1 MLIWKSRVH
10 IFLRKSMRTIRSEG
24 QVASGFCPHQVMSYN
39 ALAAVLDLLVETR
52 SRPVCPEALQ
62 AAVQSHLH
70 HRLAAYGAAAF
81 PPKAHYSH
89 HLADQLRRHGAL
101 VSLWTHERKHKELKR
116 WAHQSHNASKG
127 SSWERGLLEE
137 VVLQQALA
145 LEEWHGR
152 EGTCLLSPH
161 AGSQDLLSFFQAR
174 GIFVNSCEA
183 SLRACQR
190 RASLQRRRGLIS
202 SQRRARSRPGLVSCS
217 SRAESFHMSVAGWH
231 PEGRHV
237 FDMNDDPCWV
247 ETGSIVESKAYKL
260 VHGRKAMVMA

>member
-1 MLIWKSRVH
+1 MSTF
-10 IFLRKSMRTIRSEG
+10 FLRKSMRTVGEG
-24 QVASGFCPHQVMSYN
+24 QVASGFCPHQVTSYN
-39 ALAAVLDLLVETR
+39 A
-52 SRPVCPEALQ
+52 
-62 AAVQSHLH
+62 QSHLH

-101 VSLWTHERKHKELKR
+101 VSLWTHERKHKELKK
-116 WAHQSHNASKG
+116 WANQSHNVSKG

-183 SLRACQR
+183 SLRA
-190 RASLQRRRGLIS
+190 
-202 SQRRARSRPGLVSCS
+202 LVKGEPVSKGD
-217 SRAESFHMSVAGWH
+217 VV
-231 PEGRHV
+231 EGRVSRHRAQ
-237 FDMNDDPCWV
+237 DA
-247 ETGSIVESKAYKL
+247 ERQ
-260 VHGRKAMVMA
+260 GR